1 MLKFDRL
8 GCGPK
13 VNPNAYTTLL
23 DAANDLTVE
32 MKLDTA
38 DAAAVVCNAALR
50 HVGTGTVVEG
60 HRALALDEAKAI
72 VVANCTLELKT
83 TITRTIPKGASKL
96 DLSNVVN
103 NTLAKVDVKK
113 DGADLAEGDTV
124 ANGVITLAA
133 PAAADVEITIED
145 LVVAT
150 GTATTD
156 NNAATVNI
164 DAGDYQVHFVAR
176 AYDTVEDTR
185 MPNPTMMEFVKHC
198 RPLNVRW

>member
-1 MLKFDRL
+1 MLKFDCL

-13 VNPNAYTTLL
+13 VNPNSYAALL
-23 DAANDLTVE
+23 NANDLTVE

-38 DAAAVVCNAALR
+38 DASAAVCNAALR

-60 HRALALDEAKAI
+60 HRALSLNAAKA
-72 VVANCTLELKT
+72 VAVANCTLELKT

-96 DLSNVVN
+96 DLSDVVN
-103 NTLAKVDVKK
+103 SNLAKADVKK
-113 DGADLAEGDTV
+113 DGAALDEGDAV
-124 ANGVITLAA
+124 ANGVITLASA
-133 PAAADVEITIED
+133 AAADVEITVED

-156 NNAATVNI
+156 NNTATVNL
-164 DAGDYQVHFVAR
+164 DEGEYQVHFIAR
-176 AYDTVEDTR
+176 VHDNIECTH

-198 RPLNVRW
+198 RPLNIRW

>member
-1 MLKFDRL
+1 MLKFDCL

-13 VNPNAYTTLL
+13 VNPNGYAALL
-23 DAANDLTVE
+23 DAADLIVE

-38 DAAAVVCNAALR
+38 DSAAVVCNAALR

-60 HRALALDEAKAI
+60 HRVLSLNAAKAI
-72 VVANCTLELKT
+72 EVANCTLELKT

-96 DLSNVVN
+96 DLSDVVSN
-103 NTLAKVDVKK
+103 ALAKTDVKK
-113 DGADLAEGDTV
+113 DGAALDDGDTV

-150 GTATTD
+150 GTATTG

-164 DAGDYQVHFVAR
+164 DEGEYQVHFIAR
-176 AYDTVEDTR
+176 VHDNIECTR

-198 RPLNVRW
+198 RPLNIRW